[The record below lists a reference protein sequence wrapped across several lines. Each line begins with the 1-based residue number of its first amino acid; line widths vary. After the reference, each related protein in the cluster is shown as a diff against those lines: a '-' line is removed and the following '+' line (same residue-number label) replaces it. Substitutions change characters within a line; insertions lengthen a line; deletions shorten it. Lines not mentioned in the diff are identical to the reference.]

1 MGLAGR
7 DAWPRRGRQGSH
19 SLSSSSACRVRGAV
33 VTCSCW
39 NRNRS
44 AVLSLTDSGTGEWR
58 HLWRVV
64 GRYANVSVFDVDS
77 HRRLHE
83 ILSTLPLG
91 PYLDIDVTPLT
102 THPSALS
109 AED

>member
-1 MGLAGR
+1 VLYLVTMEVR
-7 DAWPRRGRQGSH
+7 IPPDADRQEVERLQAQELRR
-19 SLSSSSACRVRGAV
+19 
-33 VTCSCW
+33 
-39 NRNRS
+39 
-44 AVLSLTDSGTGEWR
+44 TGEWR

-91 PYLDIDVTPLT
+91 PNLDIDVTPLI

-109 AED
+109 AEG

>member
-1 MGLAGR
+1 M
-7 DAWPRRGRQGSH
+7 
-19 SLSSSSACRVRGAV
+19 
-33 VTCSCW
+33 
-39 NRNRS
+39 
-44 AVLSLTDSGTGEWR
+44 
-58 HLWRVV
+58 V

-83 ILSTLPLG
+83 ILSGLPLG

>member
-1 MGLAGR
+1 MLYLVTMEVRIPADADQQTVGR
-7 DAWPRRGRQGSH
+7 LKTAELERAQE
-19 SLSSSSACRVRGAV
+19 LQ
-33 VTCSCW
+33 
-39 NRNRS
+39 RS
-44 AVLSLTDSGTGEWR
+44 GEWR

-83 ILSTLPLG
+83 ILSTLPLA
-91 PYLDIDVTPLT
+91 PYLDIDVTPLP
-102 THPSALS
+102 THPSPLS

>member
-1 MGLAGR
+1 MLYLVTMQVR
-7 DAWPRRGRQGSH
+7 IPPDADQELVERRKAEERQRAQE
-19 SLSSSSACRVRGAV
+19 LQ
-33 VTCSCW
+33 
-39 NRNRS
+39 RS
-44 AVLSLTDSGTGEWR
+44 GEWR

-91 PYLDIDVTPLT
+91 PWLEIEVTPLT

-109 AED
+109 ADD

>member
-1 MGLAGR
+1 VLYLVTMEVR
-7 DAWPRRGRQGSH
+7 IPPDADRQ
-19 SLSSSSACRVRGAV
+19 V
-33 VTCSCW
+33 VE
-39 NRNRS
+39 RLQAEERQRAQELQRS
-44 AVLSLTDSGTGEWR
+44 GEWR

-64 GRYANVSVFDVDS
+64 GRYANVFDVDS

-109 AED
+109 AEE

>member
-1 MGLAGR
+1 VLYLVTMEVR
-7 DAWPRRGRQGSH
+7 IPPDADRPAVERLQAQERQ
-19 SLSSSSACRVRGAV
+19 R
-33 VTCSCW
+33 
-39 NRNRS
+39 
-44 AVLSLTDSGTGEWR
+44 TGEWR

-64 GRYANVSVFDVDS
+64 GRYANVSVFDVES

>member
-1 MGLAGR
+1 MLYLVTMEVQIPH
-7 DAWPRRGRQGSH
+7 DADPALVERLKAEERQRAQE
-19 SLSSSSACRVRGAV
+19 LQ
-33 VTCSCW
+33 
-39 NRNRS
+39 RS
-44 AVLSLTDSGTGEWR
+44 GEWR

-77 HRRLHE
+77 HQRLHE
-83 ILSTLPLG
+83 ILSSLPLA

>member
-1 MGLAGR
+1 VPYLVTMEVR
-7 DAWPRRGRQGSH
+7 IPHDADRQ
-19 SLSSSSACRVRGAV
+19 V
-33 VTCSCW
+33 VE
-39 NRNRS
+39 RLKAKERQR
-44 AVLSLTDSGTGEWR
+44 AQELQRTGEWR

-109 AED
+109 ADD